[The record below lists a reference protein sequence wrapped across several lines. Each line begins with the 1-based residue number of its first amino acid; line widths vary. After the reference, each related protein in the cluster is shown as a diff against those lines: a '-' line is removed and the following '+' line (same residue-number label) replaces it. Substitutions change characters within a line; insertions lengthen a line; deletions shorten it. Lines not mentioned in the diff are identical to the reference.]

1 MKNRHHV
8 YPKRYRQYG
17 TQTKIVDARKHNAF
31 HQIVEDKDPV
41 NALCYIILHFMPDEM
56 RPLMNEVKKYG
67 EKTLPN
73 YLQTIFYI
81 CPT

>member
-8 YPKRYRQYG
+8 YPKRYRKYG
-17 TQTKIVDARKHNAF
+17 SQTKIVDAKKHNAF

-41 NALCYIILHFMPDEM
+41 NALCFIILHFMPDEM

-67 EKTLPN
+67 EKTSP
-73 YLQTIFYI
+73 TIYKLFFK
-81 CPT
+81 